1 MQCVRRCPASGA
13 KFTPVFLA
21 VMDRMAERKAA
32 AQETGDIE
40 TAECLAAMYDGI
52 KPEDYLVEPIREIK
66 PAH

>member
-1 MQCVRRCPASGA
+1 M
-13 KFTPVFLA
+13 FLA
-21 VMDRMAERKAA
+21 VMDRVAERKAA

-40 TAECLAAMYDGI
+40 TAECLAEIYDGT

>member
-1 MQCVRRCPASGA
+1 M
-13 KFTPVFLA
+13 FLA